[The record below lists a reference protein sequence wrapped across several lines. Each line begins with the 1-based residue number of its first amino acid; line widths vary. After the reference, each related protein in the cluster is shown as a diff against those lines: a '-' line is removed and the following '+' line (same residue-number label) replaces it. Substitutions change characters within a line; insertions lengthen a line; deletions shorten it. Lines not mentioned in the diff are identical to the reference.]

1 MPHCPACGC
10 AADAG
15 AAAHRIVDALR
26 VDDLDRAIEAGLL
39 DDIACA
45 HCPPACR
52 EALTQARDERHRA
65 LAARER
71 FRDRALRLARRQR
84 ERDAARAPAE
94 ASKQSLPPAAAAA
107 LARAK
112 ARAAERKP

>member
-1 MPHCPACGC
+1 MPCVGCGC
-10 AADAG
+10 TADG
-15 AAAHRIVDALR
+15 GDDAHRIVAALA
-26 VDDLDRAIEAGLL
+26 VDDLDGAIDAGLL
-39 DDIACA
+39 DEVECSACA
-45 HCPPACR
+45 TPCR
-52 EALTQARDERHRA
+52 EALAQARDERHRA

-84 ERDAARAPAE
+84 ERDAARAPVE

>member
-1 MPHCPACGC
+1 MACVRCGC
-10 AADAG
+10 IVGAG
-15 AAAHRIVDALR
+15 DDAHRIVAALA
-26 VDDLDRAIEAGLL
+26 VDDLDAAIEAGLL
-39 DDIACA
+39 DASTCSACTPECRATLA
-45 HCPPACR
+45 H
-52 EALTQARDERHRA
+52 ARDERHRA

-71 FRDRALRLARRQR
+71 FRDRTLRLARRQH

>member
-1 MPHCPACGC
+1 MACVACGC
-10 AADAG
+10 MADG
-15 AAAHRIVDALR
+15 DDAHRIVAALV
-26 VDDLDRAIEAGLL
+26 VDDLDDAIEAGLL
-39 DDIACA
+39 DDIECTACT
-45 HCPPACR
+45 PPCR
-52 EALTQARDERHRA
+52 EALVHSRDERHAA